1 MFSNKSLSTCNT
13 HINLIITKFKYNH
26 KQRRYL
32 PLLTTTH
39 HFAITHHYSP
49 FAITHHYSSSFT
61 TNLSLLTIT
70 YLNET
75 QYKSHHILIITAPQ
89 TYHRPQQ
96 DSIQTSPLVTT
107 TTILITN
114 HSTKEIETAL
124 LITKAHTH
132 HKQHHDTMTHT

>member
-1 MFSNKSLSTCNT
+1 MFCNWSLSTCNT
-13 HINLIITKFKYNH
+13 HINLTITKFKYNH
-26 KQRRYL
+26 KQRRYNYS
-32 PLLTTTH
+32 PLLTT
-39 HFAITHHYSP
+39 THHYSP